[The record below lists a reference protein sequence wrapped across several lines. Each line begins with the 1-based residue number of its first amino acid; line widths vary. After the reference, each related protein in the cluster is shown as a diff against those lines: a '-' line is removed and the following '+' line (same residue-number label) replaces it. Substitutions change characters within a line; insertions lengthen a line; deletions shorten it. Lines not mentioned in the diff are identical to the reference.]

1 MKKQKICVICV
12 IFVNNIST
20 VFGAADLLFNEK
32 MRNMETTLSPQ
43 PIVVRQT
50 TARRVARRKLLHT
63 FYFALIVLV
72 ALLFL
77 APWIWL
83 VSTSLKAPN
92 QIVEIPPRLLP
103 NPVMW
108 INYWYAVTYIQFP
121 VYLTNTLIISALTVV
136 GRLFSCTAVAY
147 SLAHIN
153 WPGRGILFAIVLAS
167 MMLPGSVTIIPLFI
181 IFSRLGWVN
190 SYLPLIAPAFLGDAF
205 FIFLLRQFFMG
216 IPKELTDA
224 AKLDGASHF
233 DIYWRV
239 VLPLSKPAL
248 ATLITFTFIWT
259 YTDFQGPLIYLK
271 DRALWTLSL
280 GMQGYLQR
288 YGAGG
293 TALGAMMAA
302 ATLYTL
308 PMIILFFVTQKTF
321 IRGIVTT
328 GFK

>member
-1 MKKQKICVICV
+1 
-12 IFVNNIST
+12 
-20 VFGAADLLFNEK
+20 
-32 MRNMETTLSPQ
+32 METTLPVQ
-43 PIVVRQT
+43 PIQMHRVKSRR
-50 TARRVARRKLLHT
+50 TAWRKAALSVCA
-63 FYFALIVLV
+63 YALIMLV

-77 APWIWL
+77 VPWVWL
-83 VSTSLKAPN
+83 ASTSLKEPG
-92 QIVEIPPRLLP
+92 QIVEIPPRLIP

-121 VYLTNTLIISALTVV
+121 VYFTNTLIISALTVV
-136 GRLFSCTAVAY
+136 GRLLSCTVVAY
-147 SLAHIN
+147 SLANIN
-153 WPGRGILFAIVLAS
+153 WAGRGILFAIVLAS
-167 MMLPGSVTIIPLFI
+167 MMLPGSVTTIPLFI

-190 SYLPLIAPAFLGDAF
+190 SYLPLTVPTFFGDAF
-205 FIFLLRQFFMG
+205 FIFLLRQFFLS

-233 DIYWRV
+233 NIYWRV
-239 VLPLSKPAL
+239 VMPLAKPAL

-271 DRALWTLSL
+271 DRDLWTLSL
-280 GMQGYLQR
+280 GMQGYMQR

-308 PMIILFFVTQKTF
+308 PMIILFFVMQKTF

>member
-1 MKKQKICVICV
+1 
-12 IFVNNIST
+12 
-20 VFGAADLLFNEK
+20 
-32 MRNMETTLSPQ
+32 METTLPSQ
-43 PIVVRQT
+43 PVAVHP
-50 TARRVARRKLLHT
+50 ARSRRLGWRKLALRT
-63 FYFALIVLV
+63 FSYVIIAGVG
-72 ALLFL
+72 LLFL
-77 APWIWL
+77 VPWIWL
-83 VSTSLKAPN
+83 ASTSLKAPG

-121 VYLTNTLIISALTVV
+121 VYLTNTLIISALTVL
-136 GRLFSCTAVAY
+136 GRVFSCTVVAY
-147 SLAHIN
+147 SLANIN
-153 WPGRGILFAIVLAS
+153 WSGRGPLFGIVLAS
-167 MMLPGSVTIIPLFI
+167 MMLPGQVTTIPLFI
-181 IFSRLGWVN
+181 IFSRLGWIN
-190 SYLPLIAPAFLGDAF
+190 TYLPLVVPAFFGDAF
-205 FIFLLRQFFMG
+205 FIFLLRQFFLS

-224 AKLDGASHF
+224 AKLDGASHLS
-233 DIYWRV
+233 IYWRV
-239 VLPLSKPAL
+239 VMPLSKPAL

-271 DRALWTLSL
+271 DRDLWTLSL

-293 TALGAMMAA
+293 TALSAMMAA